1 MKLYNQIKLSEAEQD
16 KFVFSHLMAMTGEK
30 LHSKHDIAYELGAR
44 DKRIVELEKERDEA
58 NCHAYYILET
68 CKVFSPT
75 KFQAHNLEQH
85 AIALNEYA
93 YSNKPLTKRGLNLES
108 IALNNKASSLKEPKT

>member
-44 DKRIVELEKERDEA
+44 DKRIVELEELLKEAGEICDAVAHVGVDFGYGVYVLEDSVIHRA
-58 NCHAYYILET
+58 RLILE
-68 CKVFSPT
+68 
-75 KFQAHNLEQH
+75 
-85 AIALNEYA
+85 
-93 YSNKPLTKRGLNLES
+93 
-108 IALNNKASSLKEPKT
+108 SLKEPKT